1 MKNILRLITL
11 VMVCLMVF
19 GSLSVMAITPYSTYT
34 YDIDGMYAA
43 SPDAYPPDAIV
54 DSAAMGLD
62 EEKIMDEVNE
72 YFFEATSKIPIA
84 EIEKA
89 SLEKQKEQTKK

>member
-43 SPDAYPPDAIV
+43 SPDAYTPDAII

-62 EEKIMDEVNE
+62 GSDMAGLN
-72 YFFEATSKIPIA
+72 AL
-84 EIEKA
+84 KA
-89 SLEKQKEQTKK
+89 LLKAN